1 MIGRIA
7 LVIVTAGLTV
17 SAQSPGQHH
26 VKADALPV
34 PFASPDARNPPTVVP
49 QPDGTSLS
57 LPPGFSAQV
66 FADGGFE
73 RVRWVAVAPNG
84 DVFATDAGAHTV
96 TVLRD
101 RDGNGVADERHVFAE
116 GLARPFGIAFGA
128 GHVYVANAGSV
139 VRWPYRDGQLK
150 AEGPP
155 QTIAEM
161 PAKPGHWTRNLMFSP
176 DGARLYVS
184 IGSGSDAG
192 APDQDRALILEL
204 NADGS
209 ERRVVA
215 TGLRNPVGMAF
226 RPGSGELWAAV
237 QERDHMGD
245 RLVPDYITH
254 VRSGAFYGWPFAY
267 VGPNEDPRHKG
278 ERPDLVKRTV
288 VPDVLLEAHSAV
300 MGLVFYQ
307 GSAFPA
313 AYRGHAFATLRGS
326 SNRSSRTGY
335 KVIRIPF
342 RDGKATGGYEDF
354 ATGWMLG
361 EDLKEV
367 WGRPVGLAETPDG
380 ALLVVDDAN
389 GRIWRISYGR

>member
-1 MIGRIA
+1 MVARIA
-7 LVIVTAGLTV
+7 VVALTAGLAV
-17 SAQSPGQHH
+17 SAQAPGQHH
-26 VKADALPV
+26 VKPDALPA
-34 PFASPDARNPPTVVP
+34 PFASPDVRNPPTVVP
-49 QPDGTSLS
+49 QPDGGSLT
-57 LPPGFSAQV
+57 LPPGFTARV
-66 FADGGFE
+66 FAEGGFE

-84 DVFATDAGAHTV
+84 DVFATDAGAHTL

-101 RDGNGVADERHVFAE
+101 GNGDGVADERHVFAE

-128 GHVYVANAGSV
+128 GHVYVANAGSI
-139 VRWPYRDGQLK
+139 VRWPYRDGQVK
-150 AEGPP
+150 AEAPP

-161 PAKPGHWTRNLMFSP
+161 PAEPGHWTRNLVFSP

-192 APDQDRALILEL
+192 EADADRALILEM
-204 NADGS
+204 NPDGS
-209 ERRVVA
+209 GRRVVA
-215 TGLRNPVGMAF
+215 AGLRNPVGMAF
-226 RPGSGELWAAV
+226 RPGSSELWVAV
-237 QERDHMGD
+237 QERDHLGD
-245 RLVPDYITH
+245 HLVPDYVTH

-278 ERPDLVKRTV
+278 ERPDLVKDTV

-300 MGLVFYQ
+300 MGLTFYQ
-307 GSAFPA
+307 GEAFPA
-313 AYRGHAFATLRGS
+313 AYRGHAFAALRGS

-342 RDGKATGGYEDF
+342 HEGKATGGYEDF

-361 EDLKEV
+361 EDRKEV
-367 WGRPVGLAETPDG
+367 WGRPVGLTETPDG

-389 GRIWRISYGR
+389 GRIWRISHGK